1 MGIEDKDSDTFSLD
15 GFPVVLCTGCFKIHV
30 TLNKKV
36 TRQKDRE
43 G

>member
-1 MGIEDKDSDTFSLD
+1 MGIEDKESDTFSLD

-30 TLNKKV
+30 TLYKV
-36 TRQKDRE
+36 TKQKDRE